1 LVATTTIELRVPDLE
16 MTGLGS
22 SGDLGPFPNH
32 QQLRPVVQLKSTV
45 EEVPVLSRLT
55 VTPRLSVASATTARE

>member
-16 MTGLGS
+16 MTRLGG

-45 EEVPVLSRLT
+45 EEVPVLPKLP
-55 VTPRLSVASATTARE
+55 VLPRLSVASATTAWE